1 MSEAS
6 STLLAVSIRER
17 HDLGPE
23 RSRFDA
29 GSAAETIAEL
39 DAQYAAGEID
49 RHAYLV
55 KKQSLVRLFL
65 KATTSPTRRPPRWET
80 EL

>member
-1 MSEAS
+1 MSAPR
-6 STLLAVSIRER
+6 STLHAVSIRER